1 MQVNLI
7 RILDNLCLAP
17 ENSRLPTGVLMR
29 RLLFSLLML
38 CTFPSWA
45 DGYDQLYKVAGWPD
59 QRAHF
64 SDALTA
70 AQQRYQNS
78 LPPAV
83 FQALVNNS
91 NQRFAPQA
99 VDQRAQAQLRKNL
112 ADPKPALA
120 FFQSALGRKIIA
132 AELLATRR
140 DQLAKNAKG
149 LPKIEASDTRQLIVG
164 HLAQALPAREAG
176 AEVSLAIAGVAA
188 DSLSQMI
195 PGLLGG
201 GQAQGMLNGQ
211 RQRLM
216 EQIGSDLNNT
226 LLYVYRDLS
235 DAELE
240 EFANFAESTE
250 GKAYYQAALA
260 AIRAGLAVGQSASS
274 LAP

>member
-1 MQVNLI
+1 MFCV
-7 RILDNLCLAP
+7 
-17 ENSRLPTGVLMR
+17 LPA
-29 RLLFSLLML
+29 
-38 CTFPSWA
+38 WA
-45 DGYDQLYKVAGWPD
+45 DGHDQLYKVAGWPE

-64 SDALTA
+64 NDALSA

-91 NQRFAPQA
+91 NQRFAPKA
-99 VDQRAQAQLRKNL
+99 MDQRAEAQLRKKL
-112 ADPKPALA
+112 ADPKPALT
-120 FFQSALGRKIIA
+120 FFQSPLGKKIVA

-140 DQLAKNAKG
+140 DQLAKKTPRACRKMQ
-149 LPKIEASDTRQLIVG
+149 ASDTRQLIIG

-188 DSLSQMI
+188 DSLSSMI

-216 EQIGSDLNNT
+216 EQIGADLNNT

-235 DAELE
+235 DEELE
-240 EFANFAESTE
+240 EFATFAESIE

-260 AIRAGLAVGQSASS
+260 AIRAGLAVGQSTSS
-274 LAP
+274 LSQ

>member
-1 MQVNLI
+1 
-7 RILDNLCLAP
+7 
-17 ENSRLPTGVLMR
+17 MR
-29 RLLFSLLML
+29 RLFFLLL
-38 CTFPSWA
+38 LSCTMPVWA
-45 DGYDQLYKVAGWPD
+45 DSLDQLYKVAGWPE

-64 SDALTA
+64 TDALDA

-91 NQRFAPQA
+91 NQRFEPKA
-99 VDQRAQAQLRKNL
+99 VDARAAAQLRANL
-112 ADPKPALA
+112 SNPTPALA
-120 FFQSALGRKIIA
+120 FFQSPLGRKIVA

-149 LPKIEASDTRQLIVG
+149 LPRIQASDTRLLIIG
-164 HLAQALPAREAG
+164 HLAKALPAREAG

-201 GQAQGMLNGQ
+201 GQAQGMLDGQ
-211 RQRLM
+211 RARLM
-216 EQIGSDLNNT
+216 EQIGNDLNNT

-235 DAELE
+235 DPELE
-240 EFANFAESTE
+240 EFASFAESAE
-250 GKAYYQAALA
+250 GQAYYKAALA
-260 AIRAGLAVGQSASS
+260 AIRAGLAVGQNSAD
-274 LAP
+274 LK

>member
-1 MQVNLI
+1 
-7 RILDNLCLAP
+7 
-17 ENSRLPTGVLMR
+17 MR
-29 RLLFSLLML
+29 RVLVFLMMFS
-38 CTFPSWA
+38 TTPAWA
-45 DGYDQLYKVAGWPD
+45 DDHDQLYKAAGWPE

-64 SDALTA
+64 SDALKA
-70 AQQRYQNS
+70 AQQRYQSS

-91 NQRFAPQA
+91 NQRFSPNA

-120 FFQSALGRKIIA
+120 FFQSPLGKKIVA

-149 LPKIEASDTRQLIVG
+149 LPKMQASDNRLLIIG

-188 DSLSQMI
+188 DSLSSMI
-195 PGLLGG
+195 PGLLGA

-235 DAELE
+235 DEELE
-240 EFANFAESTE
+240 EFATFAESAE
-250 GKAYYQAALA
+250 GKAYYQAALT
-260 AIRAGLAVGQSASS
+260 AIKAGLAVGQSSSS
-274 LAP
+274 LAQ

>member
-1 MQVNLI
+1 
-7 RILDNLCLAP
+7 
-17 ENSRLPTGVLMR
+17 MR
-29 RLLFSLLML
+29 RLLFSLLIL
-38 CTFPSWA
+38 CTMPAWA
-45 DGYDQLYKVAGWPD
+45 DSHDQLYKVAGWAQ

-64 SDALTA
+64 SDALNA

-83 FQALVNNS
+83 YQALVDNS

-99 VDQRAQAQLRKNL
+99 VDNRAEEQLRQHL
-112 ADPKPALA
+112 ADPAPALN
-120 FFQSALGRKIIA
+120 FFQSPLGRKIVA

-140 DQLAKNAKG
+140 DQLAKNAQG
-149 LPKIEASDTRQLIVG
+149 LPKMQASDNRQLIIG

-176 AEVSLAIAGVAA
+176 AEVTLAIAGVAA

-195 PGLLGG
+195 PGLLGN

-216 EQIGSDLNNT
+216 QQIGADLNNT

-235 DAELE
+235 DTELE
-240 EFANFAESTE
+240 EFATFAESAE

-260 AIRAGLAVGQSASS
+260 AIRAGLAVGQNTSS